1 MINFPPW
8 AITVHIIQLFAL
20 LMAILYWP
28 RYKDKTTRYFLWFLI
43 FVNCI
48 EILGSILSYVIVNE
62 NGQLERLFKVN
73 TNFIYNIYTL
83 FSVTFFLYWFK
94 QLMPH
99 YKKIMYGFLALFFI
113 TILFMVFYEGFFD
126 TIWLAPVII
135 GGIFIIISICL
146 LFASYLKSDEPVNFM
161 KSQPLW
167 IATGLLVFYLGIVPL
182 LYFQEFVI
190 LRFASSYGTMIAL
203 LNVILYGC
211 IGFSFL
217 CLRKK

>member
-8 AITVHIIQLFAL
+8 AITFHTIQFFAL
-20 LMAILYWP
+20 LMAVIYWS
-28 RYKDKTTRYFLWFLI
+28 RYKDTSARHFLRFLI
-43 FVNCI
+43 FANCV
-48 EILGSILSYVIVNE
+48 EILGSILSYVITNE
-62 NGQLERLFKVN
+62 NGELERLFKID
-73 TNFIYNIYTL
+73 TNFIYNIYTVV
-83 FSVTFFLYWFK
+83 SVTFFLYWFRL
-94 QLMPH
+94 LMPY
-99 YKKIMYGFLALFFI
+99 YKKIISGFLVVFFI
-113 TILFMVFYEGFFD
+113 TILVVLFYKGLFD

-135 GGIFIIISICL
+135 GGIFIIISVCL